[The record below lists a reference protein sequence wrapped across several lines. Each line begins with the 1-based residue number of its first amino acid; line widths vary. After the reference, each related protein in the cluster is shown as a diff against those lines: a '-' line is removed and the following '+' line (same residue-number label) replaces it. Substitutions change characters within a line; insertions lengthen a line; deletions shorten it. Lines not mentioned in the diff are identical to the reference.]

1 MQGIIYRNGLG
12 NKLHPHGNNQNAE
25 GEFYMITYD
34 AIVIGFGKG
43 GKTIAGELA
52 ARDWRVALI
61 EKSPE
66 MYGGTCINIACI
78 PTKVLVHD
86 GIHGIPYDEA
96 IARKDEVVEKL
107 REVNYNNLADNE
119 HVTIYDAEAAFRSDK
134 EIVIEVDGKE
144 EVLTAEHIF
153 INTGAKNNIPPLEG
167 DLDSDLIYT
176 STSLIERHELP
187 ERLIIVGGGY
197 IGLEYASMYQNFGA
211 DVIVIV
217 PDEEL
222 MPAEDR
228 DIAETV
234 KNEMQNNG
242 IEFVFGA
249 KAEKVT
255 DKSADEIT
263 VTLASGAELTGNAVL
278 LATGRKPNVEGLGLD
293 QTAIE
298 LADDGGIKVDDS
310 LQTTVENVWALGDVK
325 GGMQF
330 TYTSLDDFRVV
341 KSALF
346 DQGTYSYADRNHVL
360 YTMFIDPPLSR
371 VGMTAK
377 EAEVAGHD
385 ILQGEVDLASHPR
398 AHVNNDLRGLFK
410 AVVDKK
416 TQKILGV
423 SLFGA
428 QSEEI
433 INLVK
438 LAMDQDLDYT
448 VLRDQMYN
456 HPVMSEVFNTLFD
469 VQ

>member
-1 MQGIIYRNGLG
+1 
-12 NKLHPHGNNQNAE
+12 
-25 GEFYMITYD
+25 MIAYD

-52 ARDWRVALI
+52 ERDWQVALI

-78 PTKVLVHD
+78 PTKILVHD
-86 GIHGIPYDEA
+86 GNQGIPYGDA
-96 IARKDEVVEKL
+96 IKRKDEVVEKL

-119 HVTIYDAEAAFRSDK
+119 NITVYDSKAVFHSDK
-134 EIVIEVDGKE
+134 EVVIEVDGKE
-144 EVLTAEHIF
+144 EILTAEHIF
-153 INTGAKNNIPPLEG
+153 INTGAENNIPPLEG
-167 DLDSDLIYT
+167 DMDSDHIYT
-176 STSLIERHELP
+176 STSLIERSELP

-197 IGLEYASMYQNFGA
+197 IGLEYASMYQSFGS

-217 PDEEL
+217 PDKEL
-222 MPAEDR
+222 MPSEDR
-228 DIAETV
+228 DIAESV
-234 KNEMQNNG
+234 KNVMQNKG

-249 KAEKVT
+249 RAEKVT
-255 DKSADEIT
+255 DKSTDEIT

-298 LADDGGIKVDDS
+298 LADDGGIKVDDH

-330 TYTSLDDFRVV
+330 TYTSLDDSRVV

-346 DQGTYSYADRNHVL
+346 DKGIYSFADRNHVL
-360 YTMFIDPPLSR
+360 YTIFTDPPLSR
-371 VGMTAK
+371 VGMTAQ
-377 EAEVAGHD
+377 EALEAGYD
-385 ILQGEVDLASHPR
+385 IMEGKVDLSSHPR
-398 AHVNNDLRGLFK
+398 AHVNNDLRGMFK

-416 TQKILGV
+416 THHILGV

-438 LAMDQDLDYT
+438 LAMDQELDYT

-456 HPVMSEVFNTLFD
+456 HPVMSEAFNALFD
-469 VQ
+469 VE

>member
-1 MQGIIYRNGLG
+1 
-12 NKLHPHGNNQNAE
+12 
-25 GEFYMITYD
+25 MITYD

-52 ARDWRVALI
+52 ARDWQVALI

-78 PTKVLVHD
+78 PTKILAHD
-86 GIHGIPYDEA
+86 GIHGIPYREA
-96 IARKDEVVEKL
+96 IKRKDEVVDKL
-107 REVNYNNLADNE
+107 REVNYNNLAENK
-119 HVTIYDAEAAFRSDK
+119 HVTIYDAKAVFRSDK
-134 EIVIEVDGKE
+134 EIVITIDGKE
-144 EVLTAEHIF
+144 EVLTAKHIF
-153 INTGAKNNIPPLEG
+153 INTGAENNIPPLDG
-167 DLDSDLIYT
+167 DMDSDKIYT
-176 STSLIERHELP
+176 STSLIARRELP
-187 ERLIIVGGGY
+187 EQLVIVGGGY
-197 IGLEYASMYQNFGA
+197 IGLEYASMYQNFGSE
-211 DVIVIV
+211 VTVIV
-217 PDEEL
+217 PDEAL
-222 MPAEDR
+222 LLNEDR
-228 DIAETV
+228 EIAEAV
-234 KNEMQNNG
+234 KDVMQNQG
-242 IEFVFGA
+242 ISFVFGEN
-249 KAEKVT
+249 AEKVT

-263 VTLASGAELTGNAVL
+263 VTLANGMEVTGNAVL
-278 LATGRKPNVEGLGLD
+278 LATGRKPNVKGLGFD
-293 QTAIE
+293 QTAIA

-330 TYTSLDDFRVV
+330 TYTSLDDYRIV

-346 DQGTYSYADRNHVL
+346 EERSYSFADRNHVL

-371 VGMTAK
+371 VGMTAEEAK
-377 EAEVAGHD
+377 EAGHD
-385 ILQGEVDLASHPR
+385 ILQGKVDLASHPR

-433 INLVK
+433 INIVK
-438 LAMDQDLDYT
+438 LAMDQELTYP

-456 HPVMSEVFNTLFD
+456 HPVMSEAFNTLFD
-469 VQ
+469 VK

>member
-1 MQGIIYRNGLG
+1 
-12 NKLHPHGNNQNAE
+12 
-25 GEFYMITYD
+25 MITYD

-52 ARDWRVALI
+52 ARDWQVALI

-78 PTKVLVHD
+78 PTKILVHD
-86 GIHGIPYDEA
+86 GNHGIPYGEA
-96 IARKDEVVEKL
+96 IKRKDEVVDKL
-107 REVNYNNLADNE
+107 REVNYNNLAENE
-119 HVTIYDAEAAFRSDK
+119 HVTIYDAEAAFRSNK
-134 EIVIEVDGKE
+134 EIVIRVAGKE
-144 EVLTAEHIF
+144 KVLTAKHIF
-153 INTGAKNNIPPLEG
+153 INTGAENNIPPLDG
-167 DLDSDLIYT
+167 DMDSDKIYT

-187 ERLIIVGGGY
+187 KKLVIVGGGY
-197 IGLEYASMYQNFGA
+197 IGLEYASMYQNFGSEVT
-211 DVIVIV
+211 VIT
-217 PDEEL
+217 PDEDL
-222 MPAEDR
+222 MPNEDPE
-228 DIAETV
+228 IAEAV
-234 KNEMQNNG
+234 KDVMQNQG
-242 IEFVFGA
+242 ISFVFGEN
-249 KAEKVT
+249 AEKVT
-255 DKSADEIT
+255 NKSADEIT
-263 VTLASGAELTGNAVL
+263 VTLANGTELTGNAVL
-278 LATGRKPNVEGLGLD
+278 LATGRKPNVEDLGLD

-330 TYTSLDDFRVV
+330 TYTSLDDYRVV

-346 DQGTYSYADRNHVL
+346 DEGTYSFADRNHVL
-360 YTMFIDPPLSR
+360 YTMFIDPPFSR
-371 VGMTAK
+371 VGMTAEEAK
-377 EAEVAGHD
+377 EAGHD
-385 ILQGEVDLASHPR
+385 ILQGKVDLASHPR

-438 LAMDQDLDYT
+438 LAMDQELDYT
-448 VLRDQMYN
+448 VLRHQMYN
-456 HPVMSEVFNTLFD
+456 HPVMSEAFNTLFD
-469 VQ
+469 VK